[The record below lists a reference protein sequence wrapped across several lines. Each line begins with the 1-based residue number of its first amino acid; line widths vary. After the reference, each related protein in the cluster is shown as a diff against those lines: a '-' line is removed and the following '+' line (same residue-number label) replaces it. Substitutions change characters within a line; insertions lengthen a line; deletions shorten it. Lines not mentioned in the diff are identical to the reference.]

1 MSDVGVLISL
11 DETEVEKSKV
21 VLDYTNRDFTAIRSQ
36 LIGLAKGLM
45 PDWVPASE
53 PSDFGTLLLELFAYM
68 GDVMHFYIDRTASE
82 AFLSTAVRYNSVLYI
97 ADMMGYTPI
106 GQSAAIV
113 TLTFKLD
120 DEATA
125 DVILPAGTRVH
136 NASGNAENVI
146 IFETQ
151 QSVHLRAAVATA
163 EDPNPRQVSVLAME
177 GITVKDKPI
186 GTATGVPNLDLGLAE
201 KGVIYRSVSVITREG
216 FQTIRWDYIS
226 DLSLGRPTQPIF
238 TTYIDEANITHVV
251 FGDNA
256 AGRIPSVNAE
266 VFATYRYGVGAAAN
280 GLEANSIDT
289 IIPPPDIEGLELVR
303 VWNDAPPVGG
313 SDPESIE
320 SMKHS
325 IPRSAGRI
333 KHRAVTLNDYA
344 DLALQVPGV
353 AKSVAHGT
361 VYTAVRVKFG
371 LSTPNGEADPEVMER
386 YCREIESY
394 MADKIL
400 VGSTVY
406 AEPEN
411 SDDLWSTPTDG
422 TAEIYIRVLV
432 HVVETYNRTAVR
444 QQVETVLRKL
454 LDYTTVTFGTRISIG
469 SVYRTILGVQ
479 GVEWAEVKWLSTNPP
494 PQEIPDTPPGGTTG
508 LGSGNWTY
516 DTSTSMASPGPND
529 GHFRGDHATDAT
541 RMAFAKLDYNAI
553 DRGALLLGLEI
564 GDFFILRPV
573 LDTANWVSYIVDAA
587 PIDHAAEG
595 WVELVVHK
603 SNEAGVG
610 VGAPPSAD
618 AEVLFDF
625 GRQNPTPGLLLEVYD
640 IHTPELLIP
649 RIEPTV
655 VVEELTQFPNWTED
669 ERTHDGLWIWAVGG
683 TANS

>member
-1 MSDVGVLISL
+1 MSDIGVLVSL
-11 DETEVEKSKV
+11 DEAEVEKSKV

-68 GDVMHFYIDRTASE
+68 GDVMHFYIDRTAAE

-106 GQSAAIV
+106 GQSSAIV

-120 DEATA
+120 DTATES
-125 DVILPAGTRVH
+125 VTLPVGLRVH
-136 NASGNAENVI
+136 NSSGDAESVVV
-146 IFETQ
+146 FEIQ
-151 QSVHLRAAVATA
+151 NSVTLEAIEPTT
-163 EDPNPRQVSVLAME
+163 ENPTPRQKSVMAME
-177 GITVKDKPI
+177 GITVRDYAL
-186 GTATGVPNLDLGLAE
+186 GTATGVPNLDFALPE
-201 KGVIYRSVSVITREG
+201 KGVIYRSVSVVTREG

-238 TTYIDEANITHVV
+238 TTYIDEANLTHIV

-256 AGRIPSVNAE
+256 SGRIPSVNAE
-266 VFATYRYGVGAAAN
+266 IFATYRYGVGAAAN
-280 GLEANSIDT
+280 NLEANSIDT
-289 IIPPPDIEGLELVR
+289 LIPPTDLEGVEYVT
-303 VWNDAPPVGG
+303 VWNDAAPVGG
-313 SDPESIE
+313 ADPESIE

-353 AKSVAHGT
+353 AKSVAYGT

-371 LSTPNGEADPEVMER
+371 LSTPNGEAAPEVMER
-386 YCREIESY
+386 YCREIEAY
-394 MADKIL
+394 MADKVLI
-400 VGSTVY
+400 GSTVY

-422 TAEIYIRVLV
+422 TAEVYIRVLV

-444 QQVETVLRKL
+444 EQVETVLRKL

-479 GVEWAEVKWLSTNPP
+479 GVEWAELKWLSTNPA
-494 PQEIPDTPPGGTTG
+494 PQEIPDVPDSGGTTG
-508 LGSGNWTY
+508 LFTGTWRY
-516 DTSTSMASPGPND
+516 DNITTIADPGT
-529 GHFRGDHATDAT
+529 GEFRFDNTTDAT
-541 RMAFAKLDYNAI
+541 HIAIAKINHDAI
-553 DRGALLLGLEI
+553 DRGANLMGLEI
-564 GDFFILRPV
+564 GDQIVTRPIA
-573 LDTANWVSYIVDAA
+573 DTNSWRSYIVDEN
-587 PIDHAAEG
+587 PIDHTT
-595 WVELVVHK
+595 WVDLTVHK
-603 SNEAGVG
+603 ANEADIV
-610 VGAPPSAD
+610 VTPSNNST
-618 AEVLFDF
+618 VLFDF
-625 GRQNPTPGLLLEVYD
+625 FRPNPAPGLILEVYD

-655 VVEELTQFPNWTED
+655 VVEEITQFPEWTED
-669 ERTHDGLWIWAVGG
+669 ERTHDGLWVWAVGG
-683 TANS
+683 LANT